1 MVRPFAF
8 HPAVPF
14 AEQDF
19 QTFATRAGFST
30 DGLDQEQLA
39 YCSKATFQLVKAEKF
54 SKAAVAS
61 SAFGFDASKGDLFNI
76 TDEKYTASAEKLTLE
91 ITVYHEDISVWN
103 GNVKGAT
110 KVREM
115 E

>member
-19 QTFATRAGFST
+19 QTFATRAVFFST

-61 SAFGFDASKGDLFNI
+61 SAFGFDASKREPMTSATRHLDLILMNPLSLQA
-76 TDEKYTASAEKLTLE
+76 ASIA
-91 ITVYHEDISVWN
+91 
-103 GNVKGAT
+103 
-110 KVREM
+110 
-115 E
+115 

>member
-54 SKAAVAS
+54 REAVAS
-61 SAFGFDASKGDLFNI
+61 NAFGFDASKGLPSPQS
-76 TDEKYTASAEKLTLE
+76 EELKAEFEPLTGKGCSRQ
-91 ITVYHEDISVWN
+91 VRRDIWIQS
-103 GNVKGAT
+103 
-110 KVREM
+110 
-115 E
+115 

>member
-61 SAFGFDASKGDLFNI
+61 SAF
-76 TDEKYTASAEKLTLE
+76 TAFTFYNAPSGVVAAMVISCTLRSFS
-91 ITVYHEDISVWN
+91 TSVQ
-103 GNVKGAT
+103 GERGS
-110 KVREM
+110 
-115 E
+115 